1 MRQLAMT
8 WLLENFR
15 DCRLT
20 FQRSAAPAEPASIL
34 VVSTI
39 HCANGVPEMCEHGKR
54 SARLW
59 DWTCPQYAL
68 HTNLID
74 HHYGV

>member
-1 MRQLAMT
+1 MGGEAARPVFDFLQSLV
-8 WLLENFR
+8 
-15 DCRLT
+15 RLT
-20 FQRSAAPAEPASIL
+20 FQQSAAPAEPASIL

-59 DWTCPQYAL
+59 D
-68 HTNLID
+68 
-74 HHYGV
+74 